1 MAEFLSDEWLDALR
15 EIGAD
20 LPEHP
25 GLGATIQYVISA
37 SAAGKVNLVVEI
49 VDGRVAS
56 AAVAKTKTPDVT
68 VSLTAADALGLVRN
82 ELDPDVAFMQGRLKV
97 EGDYVRYIDTLRPV
111 RTSATAAAARAA
123 LAART
128 D

>member
-1 MAEFLSDEWLDALR
+1 VAEFLSDEWLEVLR
-15 EIGAD
+15 EIGGG

-49 VDGRVAS
+49 VDGRLAS

-68 VSLTAADALGLVRN
+68 VSLAAADALALLRD
-82 ELDPDVAFMQGRLKV
+82 ELDSDVAFMQGRLKV
-97 EGDYVRYIDTLRPV
+97 EGDYVRYLDVLRPV
-111 RTSATAAAARAA
+111 RTSAAAAVARAT